1 MNFLICAG
9 LTLMRFLIVLLVYLC
24 TGNQIMRVH
33 WSPEANNQPE
43 LVQGRVTEPDSPRAA
58 DEKPLRELIAAW
70 CSGYS
75 AMNPERMAAL
85 ETAGAEVVDGFGDPH
100 YFLSRNDRERF
111 WADGFEMIEAQGFHP
126 QCVFQNIRLL
136 HPNVA
141 IVQATV
147 AYPHGIRLKGGDG
160 IPPYSE
166 IHTFV
171 VVKNEETWLIAAHN
185 FTRQI
190 LPTTSTG
197 TM

>member
-9 LTLMRFLIVLLVYLC
+9 LTLVRFLILILHVCV
-24 TGNQIMRVH
+24 GSQAMGIH
-33 WSPEANNQPE
+33 WGPEANNQPNLLQRTATKSNSLGVAE
-43 LVQGRVTEPDSPRAA
+43 
-58 DEKPLRELIAAW
+58 EKQARELIDEW
-70 CSGYS
+70 CSAYS
-75 AMNPERMAAL
+75 ELNPTRMAAL
-85 ETAGAEVVDGFGDPH
+85 EIARGEVVDGFGDPH
-100 YFLSRNDRERF
+100 YFLSQNDRERF
-111 WADGFEMIEAQGFHP
+111 WADGFGIIEAQGFHP
-126 QCVFQNIRLL
+126 QWVFQHIRLL
-136 HPNVA
+136 RPNVA

-147 AYPHGIRLKGGDG
+147 AYPHGIKLKGGER

-185 FTRQI
+185 FTRQV